1 MSKLIPKPYF
11 TLLVREDGGPWG
23 IHFGDYDREVVE
35 QERIDG
41 LDYYHKRNMTIIKTG
56 ERQTEIDAAVTA
68 LNGGKA

>member
-11 TLLVREDGGPWG
+11 TLLVREDGEPWG

-35 QERIDG
+35 QERVDG
-41 LDYYHKRNMTIIKTG
+41 LDCYHKRNMTIIKTG
-56 ERQTEIDAAVTA
+56 ERQAEIDAAVAA